1 MGYGYTDYASMQQAA
16 KRRVYEMQ
24 RRSRMAIDG
33 IDRSE
38 DNYRSAG
45 YEKEEPDNAY
55 ERFYG
60 CPRTECDDAVKK
72 PEIECR
78 QQKDDL
84 CKEEDTDHREPK
96 LCRTQNG
103 DKLLIIA
110 LLMIFL
116 SEGRNIQMIAVLLY
130 LLTGE

>member
-24 RRSRMAIDG
+24 RRSRMAIEGNDHAEDG
-33 IDRSE
+33 HQ
-38 DNYRSAG
+38 SAG
-45 YEKEEPDNAY
+45 YRKEEPDNAY

-60 CPRTECDDAVKK
+60 CPRTECDDDVKK
-72 PEIECR
+72 PENECR
-78 QQKDDL
+78 QQNDDL
-84 CKEEDTDHREPK
+84 CRESADHKEPE
-96 LCRTQNG
+96 LCRIQSG

-110 LLMIFL
+110 MLMIFL

-130 LLTGE
+130 LLTGD